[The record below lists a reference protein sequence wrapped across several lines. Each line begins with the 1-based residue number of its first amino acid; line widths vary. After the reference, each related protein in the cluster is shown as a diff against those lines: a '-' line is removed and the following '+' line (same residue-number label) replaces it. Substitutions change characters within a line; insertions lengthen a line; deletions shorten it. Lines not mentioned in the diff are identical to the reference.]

1 MRRKLLAP
9 AFAVFLI
16 AAAGAS
22 AAAVFHTAKPQ
33 EFDPQDTD
41 LVQAAWLGGIGCP
54 TNATIATFD
63 ASGTLQEGTYTD
75 PACPTGDTQDQHNEG
90 VLLVKTGPTANFA
103 SALVILTQVPETITE
118 LGYDIRKPGP
128 SVDPRGSH
136 CGAGAPRFNIV
147 TKQGQT
153 FFLGCNSPPAP
164 VQQVGT
170 GWLRLR
176 WGVSAPLEAF
186 SAATGALV
194 DVTTLDV
201 ARLLIVFD
209 EGQDAS
215 GGPDQFG
222 AAVLD
227 NIDVN
232 GVLVGEG
239 AAEVS
244 R

>member
-1 MRRKLLAP
+1 MRRKPLAI
-9 AFAVFLI
+9 V
-16 AAAGAS
+16 AAAFFVAVG
-22 AAAVFHTAKPQ
+22 AAAAAEVFHTAKPQ
-33 EFDPQDTD
+33 EFDPFDTR

-54 TNATIATFD
+54 TGAKTVTFD
-63 ASGTLQEGTYTD
+63 AAGNLVTSTYTD
-75 PACPTGDTQDQHNEG
+75 PACLTGDPQDTRTEG
-90 VLLVKTGPTANFA
+90 VLLAKTGPTGNIA
-103 SALVILTQVPETITE
+103 SALVILLQVPRTITE
-118 LGYDIRKPGP
+118 LGYDIRKPGL

-153 FFLGCNSPPAP
+153 FFLGCNSPPG
-164 VQQVGT
+164 VQTPGV

-176 WGVSAPLEAF
+176 WGGAALQAF

-194 DVTTLDV
+194 NVSTLDV
-201 ARLLIVFD
+201 ERLLIVFD
-209 EGQDAS
+209 EGQDA
-215 GGPDQFG
+215 GGAPDQFG
-222 AAVLD
+222 AAILD

-244 R
+244 K

>member
-1 MRRKLLAP
+1 MRRKLLAIAVA
-9 AFAVFLI
+9 AFFV
-16 AAAGAS
+16 AAAT
-22 AAAVFHTAKPQ
+22 AAAAEVFHAAKPQ
-33 EFDPQDTD
+33 EFDPFDTH

-54 TNATIATFD
+54 TNAKIVTFD
-63 ASGTLQEGTYTD
+63 PAGNLQTGTYTD
-75 PACPTGDTQDQHNEG
+75 PACATGDPRDTRNEG
-90 VLLVKTGPTANFA
+90 VLLAKTGPTGNIA
-103 SALVILTQVPETITE
+103 SALVILLQAPETLTE

-153 FFLGCNSPPAP
+153 FFLGCNSPPGA
-164 VQQVGT
+164 QLTGT

-176 WGVSAPLEAF
+176 WGTSGVPLQAF
-186 SAATGALV
+186 STTGALV

-201 ARLLIVFD
+201 DRLLIVFD

-222 AAVLD
+222 AAILD

-239 AAEVS
+239 AAEVGK
-244 R
+244 

>member
-1 MRRKLLAP
+1 MRRKLLAI
-9 AFAVFLI
+9 V
-16 AAAGAS
+16 AAAFFVAVG
-22 AAAVFHTAKPQ
+22 AAAAAEVFHTAKPQ
-33 EFDPQDTD
+33 EFDPFDTH

-54 TNATIATFD
+54 TNAKTVTFD
-63 ASGTLQEGTYTD
+63 AAGNLQTGTYTD
-75 PACPTGDTQDQHNEG
+75 PACATGDPRDTRTEG
-90 VLLVKTGPTANFA
+90 VLLAKTGPTANIA
-103 SALVILTQVPETITE
+103 SALVILLPVPETITE

-153 FFLGCNSPPAP
+153 FFLGCNSPPG
-164 VQQVGT
+164 VQTVGT

-176 WGVSAPLEAF
+176 WGGSAPLEAF

-194 DVTTLDV
+194 DVTTLEV
-201 ARLLIVFD
+201 ERLLIVFD
-209 EGQDAS
+209 EGQDA
-215 GGPDQFG
+215 GPDNFG
-222 AAVLD
+222 AAILD

-244 R
+244 K

>member
-1 MRRKLLAP
+1 MRRKLLAV
-9 AFAVFLI
+9 AAATFFV
-16 AAAGAS
+16 AAAGAT

-33 EFDPQDTD
+33 EFDPFDTN

-54 TNATIATFD
+54 TGAKTVTFD
-63 ASGTLQEGTYTD
+63 AAGNLQTGTYTD
-75 PACPTGDTQDQHNEG
+75 PACATGDPQDTGNEG
-90 VLLVKTGPTANFA
+90 VLLAKTGPTGNIA
-103 SALVILTQVPETITE
+103 SALVLLTQVPETITE

-176 WGVSAPLEAF
+176 WGGSTPLLAF
-186 SAATGALV
+186 STAGALV
-194 DVTTLDV
+194 NVSTLDV
-201 ARLLIVFD
+201 DRLLIVFD

-222 AAVLD
+222 AAILD

-244 R
+244 K

>member
-1 MRRKLLAP
+1 MRRKLLGMAVA
-9 AFAVFLI
+9 AFFVT
-16 AAAGAS
+16 AAA
-22 AAAVFHTAKPQ
+22 AAAAEVFHTAKPQ
-33 EFDPQDTD
+33 EFDPFDTH

-63 ASGTLQEGTYTD
+63 SSGNVQTGTYTD
-75 PACPTGDTQDQHNEG
+75 PACATGDPRDTHNEG
-90 VLLVKTGPTANFA
+90 VLLAKTGPTANIA
-103 SALVILTQVPETITE
+103 SALVILLQVPETITE

-147 TKQGQT
+147 TKQGET

-176 WGVSAPLEAF
+176 WGVGAPLEAF
-186 SAATGALV
+186 SASTGALV
-194 DVTTLDV
+194 NVATLDV

-209 EGQDAS
+209 EGQDT
-215 GGPDQFG
+215 GPDNFG
-222 AAVLD
+222 AAILD

-239 AAEVS
+239 PAEVGK
-244 R
+244 

>member
-1 MRRKLLAP
+1 MRRKLLAS
-9 AFAVFLI
+9 ALAVFLVG
-16 AAAGAS
+16 AAAAS
-22 AAAVFHTAKPQ
+22 AAEVFHTAKPQ
-33 EFDPQDTD
+33 EFDPRDTS

-63 ASGTLQEGTYTD
+63 SSGTLQEGTYTD
-75 PACPTGDTQDQHNEG
+75 PACPTGDDRDNGNEG
-90 VLLVKTGPTANFA
+90 VLLAKTGPTANFA
-103 SALVILTQVPETITE
+103 SALVILNQVPETITE

-136 CGAGAPRFNIV
+136 CGAGAPRFNII
-147 TKQGQT
+147 TEQGQT

-164 VQQVGT
+164 VQQTGT

-176 WGVSAPLEAF
+176 WGAGAPLQAF

-194 DVTTLDV
+194 NVSGLNVD
-201 ARLLIVFD
+201 RLLIVFD
-209 EGQDAS
+209 EGQDAA

-222 AAVLD
+222 AAILD

-232 GVLVGEG
+232 GVLVGQG